1 MDQRHTE
8 LMERQRIDRFLQNM
22 FEVVNQ
28 FGNIKRYSRD
38 HLIKPENDLEH
49 TGFMVIWALFV
60 GRKLQQSGVGVNM
73 EVLLTRATVHDLEE
87 SLTGDIARPT
97 KHANARVSA
106 AFKEVE
112 LASVAHLETFL
123 GVDFAYDWESAKS
136 NDLEG
141 WIIKLGD
148 MAAVVYKTMIE
159 VSMYGN
165 KGFMRVAEEVSVEL
179 LKLTSFLK
187 QNGFQELH
195 WIPEELTGILQRVE
209 RGSIQHGGFFRAFGE
224 HRYG

>member
-1 MDQRHTE
+1 LEERHKE

-60 GRKLQQSGVGVNM
+60 GRKLRNEGIGIDM

-112 LASVAHLETFL
+112 LAAVTHLENFL
-123 GVDFAYDWESAKS
+123 GVNFMYDWESAKS
-136 NDLEG
+136 NDREG

-165 KGFMRVAEEVSVEL
+165 KGFLRVAEEVKVEL
-179 LKLTSFLK
+179 LKLTGFLK
-187 QNGFQELH
+187 QNGFPELH
-195 WIPEELTGILQRVE
+195 WIPEELSEVLHRVHYGE
-209 RGSIQHGGFFRAFGE
+209 IQHGGFFRAFGE